1 MNLFDRLDFI
11 CFRRQWHGVVGQ
23 FAVFAD
29 GIQIIRSFPK
39 KEMWRRSFSELVEM
53 RKITSPNLEKEKCL
67 ELKFADGSV
76 GQVET
81 MKRRLVLPLASL
93 NSSGSNFSLSLGKV
107 FSGEQVGLESVG
119 RRHSGLLEKDTKG
132 WPERTRQMQ
141 QKSANRRDRIVT

>member
-93 NSSGSNFSLSLGKV
+93 NSSGSNFSLSLGKYSAV
-107 FSGEQVGLESVG
+107 NRLDWRALVDDIPGCWKRTLRVGPNAPDKCSRNQPIGETGL
-119 RRHSGLLEKDTKG
+119 
-132 WPERTRQMQ
+132 
-141 QKSANRRDRIVT
+141 